1 MDIAINFNAPIG
13 VKIVPVS
20 DPEAK
25 HSILQI
31 LLIAFACILIAGC
44 IGLCGYCIFKR
55 HKERKLATILYAK
68 DRALEG

>member
-1 MDIAINFNAPIG
+1 MDIAANFNAPIG

-20 DPEAK
+20 DPEAD
-25 HSILQI
+25 ILQI

-55 HKERKLATILYAK
+55 HKERKLATILYAE

>member
-1 MDIAINFNAPIG
+1 MNIAANFNAPIG

-20 DPEAK
+20 DPEAD
-25 HSILQI
+25 ILQI

-55 HKERKLATILYAK
+55 HKERKLATILYAE